1 MNDLRDVKKM
11 KENAKLLLK
20 KGIENTRH
28 CIRQMQ
34 TAISQKLDTLDG
46 SVTDMR
52 RKLEH
57 FFEPFLNLLDDCIIY
72 IEQRL
77 TVMQIIILGILI

>member
-1 MNDLRDVKKM
+1 M
-11 KENAKLLLK
+11 KENAKRLLK
-20 KGIENTRH
+20 QGIENTRH
-28 CIRQMQ
+28 CITQMQ
-34 TAISQKLDTLDG
+34 TAISQKLDTLDEFL
-46 SVTDMR
+46 TDIR

-77 TVMQIIILGILI
+77 TVMQIIILGILL